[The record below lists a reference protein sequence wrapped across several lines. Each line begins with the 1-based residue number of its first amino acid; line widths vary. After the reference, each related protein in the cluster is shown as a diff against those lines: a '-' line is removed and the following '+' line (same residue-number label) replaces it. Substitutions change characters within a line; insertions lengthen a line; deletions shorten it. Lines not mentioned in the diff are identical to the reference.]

1 MRVFKIYKLTSLL
14 ILSIVI
20 LNAQENRLFWDGREW
35 NKIRKDVNYVDNIEY
50 KIKHKLYLYLNKS
63 FQYNILNICK

>member
-50 KIKHKLYLYLNKS
+50 KIKHKL
-63 FQYNILNICK
+63 